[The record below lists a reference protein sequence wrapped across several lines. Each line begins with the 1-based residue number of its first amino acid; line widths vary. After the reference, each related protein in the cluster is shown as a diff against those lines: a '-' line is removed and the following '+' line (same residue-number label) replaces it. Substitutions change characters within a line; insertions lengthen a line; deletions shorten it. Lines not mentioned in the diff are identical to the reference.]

1 MLFGPSV
8 CVYGELVSFV
18 LFCLFEFGLGISC
31 TYACCIFISCLH
43 LCIIDCICIICF
55 RDVLLLYTL
64 TMICWI
70 WAYDFASDA
79 HEMYSCAL
87 GSFGMYML
95 VDGFFC
101 KYAIHDPLLWVEC
114 LSYSNFA
121 LMAISCLICAWNH
134 VLFIWGQRPIC
145 HHECLAYMLPCG
157 EA

>member
-1 MLFGPSV
+1 MLLGPSI

-70 WAYDFASDA
+70 RAYDFASDA

-87 GSFGMYML
+87 GSFKMYML
-95 VDGFFC
+95 VDGFFVNMLFMILSC
-101 KYAIHDPLLWVEC
+101 ELNASHIQILHLW
-114 LSYSNFA
+114 LY
-121 LMAISCLICAWNH
+121 
-134 VLFIWGQRPIC
+134 
-145 HHECLAYMLPCG
+145 LA
-157 EA
+157 